1 MPPSLYPDRRRYTLA
16 WVRQREAT
24 RSRPA
29 RLSSA
34 VVERELIGMDV
45 SCARRAEKTL
55 NPDVLKGL
63 DPARP
68 HRGRF
73 VGICIGQIAEI
84 ELRQLGQIL
93 DRDLED
99 ADIGFG

>member
-45 SCARRAEKTL
+45 SCARRAEK
-55 NPDVLKGL
+55 
-63 DPARP
+63 R
-68 HRGRF
+68 
-73 VGICIGQIAEI
+73 
-84 ELRQLGQIL
+84 
-93 DRDLED
+93 
-99 ADIGFG
+99 